1 MKRVHLLNL
10 LLTILMLWAIM
21 YRFEMT
27 QILDLK
33 ILDLFYRLR
42 GELFVEPKVIVVG
55 IDEYS
60 LSTLEV
66 EGDTWP
72 WKRDLYGKLLEK
84 VFEDGARVVAFDVSF
99 TEPGEDE
106 ESDSYFA
113 STLLMYGNVVLGTY
127 LINEKETYSLYNEKL
142 RKAIEANRTYLDY
155 AYKMRNFK
163 ELALLKPFTVYKIRP
178 IYEPFAVAAYSAT
191 YEIGSLDAD
200 GVVRRVPLLIIE
212 NWANENGISSGILP
226 HMNVIAAALYLGK
239 SPDDML
245 LDFSKKVIELNDR
258 LIPFDNSGYM
268 HLWYYGRGRHI
279 FKEVPFYDVLTGK
292 FDRGTFKD
300 KVVLV
305 GYTATAKGLY
315 DLRIT
320 PFSSDEAG
328 VYVHANAIENMI
340 RGDFLRPLSPFYNAL
355 LLTVLMGFIALI
367 SNIKGKMINIVILS
381 IPIIY
386 TMISYVIFLQHVYV
400 TTFYPLLGFVIV
412 GSVKTLT
419 DFISESAE
427 KRRMK
432 EFLYRYVPDKVAEE
446 LVSKGELKL
455 GGETKEVVVLFSD
468 IKGFTSRSEKLTPEE
483 VVSFL
488 NIYLTKMSEIIRY
501 KYDGTIDKFIG
512 DAIMAIFGAPVS
524 YDDDIDRALSC
535 ALDMRKALKE
545 LNKEY
550 GLDLD
555 SGIGIHFGPAIVG
568 NIGAP
573 FRMDYTCIG
582 DTVNTASRIEHLTRE
597 LDAEIIVS
605 EEVMK
610 RSKNFSF
617 EYLGDYG
624 VKGKSEKLRLYK
636 LVGRKI
642 KEGIEETIKVQR
654 GDNDWVGG

>member
-1 MKRVHLLNL
+1 MKKVHLLNIV
-10 LLTILMLWAIM
+10 LTIFMLWAIM
-21 YRFEMT
+21 YRFELT
-27 QILDLK
+27 DVLDLK
-33 ILDLFYRLR
+33 ILDLFYRVR
-42 GELFVEPKVIVVG
+42 GELVPNSNVVVVG

-99 TEPGEDE
+99 TEPGDE

-142 RKAIEANRTYLDY
+142 RKVIEENKTYLDY
-155 AYKMRNFK
+155 AYKMKNFK

-178 IYEPFAVAAYSAT
+178 IYEPFAVSAYSAT

-212 NWANENGISSGILP
+212 EWANESGVSSGILP
-226 HMNVIAAALYLGK
+226 HMNMIAAALYLGT
-239 SPDDML
+239 SPDEMM
-245 LDFSKKVIELNDR
+245 LDFSSKVVELNGKS
-258 LIPFDNSGYM
+258 IPFDSSGYM
-268 HLWYYGRGRHI
+268 HLWYYGKGPNV
-279 FKEVPFYDVLTGK
+279 FKEVAFYDVLIDK
-292 FDRGTFKD
+292 FEKGTFKD
-300 KVVLV
+300 KVVIV

-320 PFSSDEAG
+320 PFSNEEAG

-340 RGDFLRPLSPFYNAL
+340 KGDFLRPIPPFYNAL
-355 LLTVLMGFIALI
+355 LLIALMTLLALL
-367 SNIKGKMINIVILS
+367 SSAKNKMVNTLILAIPVIYILV
-381 IPIIY
+381 
-386 TMISYVIFLQHVYV
+386 SYVFFLQRVYV

-412 GSVKTLT
+412 GSVKILT
-419 DFISESAE
+419 DFLSESAE
-427 KRRMK
+427 KKRMK

-446 LVSKGELKL
+446 LISKGELKL
-455 GGETKEVVVLFSD
+455 GGETKDIVVLFSD

-488 NIYLTKMSEIIRY
+488 NVYLTKMSEIIRY

-524 YDDDIDRALSC
+524 YEDDIDRALRC
-535 ALDMRKALKE
+535 ALEMRNGLKE

-555 SGIGIHFGPAIVG
+555 SGIGIHYGPAIVG

-597 LDAEIIVS
+597 LEAEVIVS

-610 RSKNFSF
+610 RAKSFTF
-617 EYLGDYG
+617 EYLGDFA

-636 LVGRKI
+636 LVGEKLS
-642 KEGIEETIKVQR
+642 EENEKVSNVQR
-654 GDNDWVGG
+654 GEGN

>member
-10 LLTILMLWAIM
+10 LLSILMLWAIM

-155 AYKMRNFK
+155 AYKMKNFK

-200 GVVRRVPLLIIE
+200 GVVRRIPLLIIE

-292 FDRGTFKD
+292 FNIGTFKD
-300 KVVLV
+300 KIVLV

-355 LLTVLMGFIALI
+355 LLTVLMVFIALI

-386 TMISYVIFLQHVYV
+386 TMTSYVIFLQHVYV

-412 GSVKTLT
+412 GSVKILT
-419 DFISESAE
+419 DFLSESAE

-455 GGETKEVVVLFSD
+455 GGETKELVVLFSD

-654 GDNDWVGG
+654 GDNDWVVG